1 MNIQQQFFIP
11 NQDARRSLAAKLG
24 LDYNDQMQDWE
35 YEVSDQYRIDE
46 FIAEYDKS
54 DTTDKERETLMEMIL
69 DSSNDLI
76 QNGNIDEFERI
87 FKEVKGRL
95 KSNPDLHKRTLR
107 YWTADNFL
115 ISDRL
120 KK

>member
-1 MNIQQQFFIP
+1 MNIQQLFFNP
-11 NQDARRSLAAKLG
+11 DQDARRSLAAKLG

-35 YEVSDQYRIDE
+35 YEVSDQHRIDE

-54 DTTDKERETLMEMIL
+54 ETTNKERETLMEMIL
-69 DSSNDLI
+69 DSSNHLL
-76 QNGNIDEFERI
+76 QKGNMDEFERI
-87 FKEVKGRL
+87 FKGVQSRL
-95 KSNPDLHKRTLR
+95 QSNPDLHKGTLR

-115 ISDRL
+115 ISERL